1 MNLSELKAKGGIV
14 AAAPIPKEVTWTR
27 RNDAGEEM
35 SDTFTIFVKRQ
46 SFGSIETIW
55 ASGEDRSKSAAYISQ
70 SLRLGDKG
78 KEQMSYDE
86 AYQLDTSLATVFI
99 TAINEVNGTG
109 RAEPKNSQ
117 PPMKSGTT

>member
-1 MNLSELKAKGGIV
+1 MNLAELKAKGGIV
-14 AAAPIPKEVTWTR
+14 AAAPVQKEVTWVR
-27 RNDAGEEM
+27 KNDAGEEVT
-35 SDTFTIFVKRQ
+35 DTFIIFVKRQ

-55 ASGEDRSKSAAYISQ
+55 ASGEDRSKSASYISQ

-86 AYQLDTSLATVFI
+86 AYQLDPSLATVFI

-109 RAEPKNSQ
+109 KATPKN
-117 PPMKSGTT
+117 

>member
-14 AAAPIPKEVTWTR
+14 ASAPVPREVTWTR
-27 RNDAGEEM
+27 KNDAGEEVT
-35 SDTFTIFVKRQ
+35 DTFTVFIKRQ

-55 ASGEDRSKSAAYISQ
+55 AGAEDRSKSATYISQ

-86 AYQLDTSLATVFI
+86 AFQLDPSLATVFI

-109 RAEPKNSQ
+109 RTEPKN
-117 PPMKSGTT
+117 